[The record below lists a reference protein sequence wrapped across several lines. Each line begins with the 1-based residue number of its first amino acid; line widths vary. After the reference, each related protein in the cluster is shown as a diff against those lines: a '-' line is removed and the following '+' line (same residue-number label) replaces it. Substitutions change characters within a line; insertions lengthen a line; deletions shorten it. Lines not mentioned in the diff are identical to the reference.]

1 MAPGAGALTLPEA
14 RGYPSPMKS
23 DLAALVLA
31 AGQGKRMKTQLP
43 KVLHRCGGIPLVAHV
58 VRLALARKCSP
69 VVVVV
74 SPATL
79 APVREVMTAL
89 FPDAPLR
96 FAVQT
101 TPRGTGDAA
110 RVGLEA
116 LGRFDG
122 RVLIL
127 YGDVP
132 LLRPA
137 TIARL
142 EKAAR
147 KAPLALLTAE
157 LDDATGYGRVVRAS
171 ATVARIV
178 EHKDATADE
187 LAIRE
192 INAGVYVTRAS
203 LLRRAV
209 KSLSA
214 QNAQGELYLTDI
226 VPLAARAGGAVP
238 VQVDDFA
245 EVRGV
250 NTRAELAQ
258 AELTLRA
265 RLVAEHQAA
274 GVTFR
279 DPASVVIGVDVK
291 LEPDVEIG
299 AGVQLHGKVK
309 IGRGTRVE
317 GPTLIRDSVIAGG
330 AEINAFCHI
339 DGAEVSRGA
348 KVGPFARL
356 RPGAQLDDEAHV
368 GNFVEVKKARV
379 GKGAKANHLAYIG
392 DATVGAGAN
401 IGAGTITCNY
411 DGVNKNPTTIG
422 KGAFIG
428 SNSTLVAPIVIGDGA
443 YVAAGST
450 LTHEVPKDALAF
462 GRARQSNREGYA
474 AELRRRMHAAKAAK
488 TRPTVKEKK

>member
-1 MAPGAGALTLPEA
+1 
-14 RGYPSPMKS
+14 MKS

-43 KVLHRCGGIPLVAHV
+43 KVLHHCGGIPLVAHV
-58 VRLALARKCSP
+58 VRLALARRCNP

-74 SPATL
+74 SPKTE
-79 APVREVMTAL
+79 APVREALTAL
-89 FPDAPLR
+89 FPDAPVS
-96 FAVQT
+96 FVVQHKAL
-101 TPRGTGDAA
+101 GTGDAA

-116 LGRFDG
+116 LGRFNG
-122 RVLIL
+122 RILIL

-132 LLRPA
+132 LLRPT

-142 EKAAR
+142 EKAAK

-171 ATVARIV
+171 ATVSRIV
-178 EHKDATADE
+178 EHKDATPDE

-192 INAGVYVTRAS
+192 VNAGVYVTSAA

-209 KSLSA
+209 KRLDR

-238 VQVDDFA
+238 VTVDDFA

-265 RLVAEHQAA
+265 RLVAEHQAR

-279 DPASVVIGVDVK
+279 DPASVVIGVDVR
-291 LEPDVEIG
+291 LDADVELG
-299 AGVQLHGKVK
+299 AGVQLHGAVK
-309 IGRGTRVE
+309 IGRGTHVE
-317 GPTLIRDSVIAGG
+317 GPTFIKDSVIAAG
-330 AEINAFCHI
+330 AEIRSFCHI
-339 DGAEVSRGA
+339 DGAQVSRGA

-356 RPGAQLDDEAHV
+356 RPGAVVDDDAHV
-368 GNFVEVKKARV
+368 GNFVEMKKARL

-392 DATVGAGAN
+392 DATVGPGAN

-411 DGVNKNPTTIG
+411 DGVSKHSTTIG

-450 LTHEVPKDALAF
+450 VTQEVPKDALAF

-474 AELRRRMHAAKAAK
+474 AELRRRMQAAKAKAAK
-488 TRPTVKEKK
+488 EKK